1 MKTIYSQSG
10 IVIEDGRKCHLVPYE
25 EIQWIKA
32 EGNYCMLFTQKSR
45 ILVRQSL
52 NYFQSHLKSS
62 FFRCHRSIIVNLI
75 FVELYDK
82 GNKRLHLKTGTIL
95 PVARFLHKALLQ
107 KLYDFNK
114 QFDD

>member
-1 MKTIYSQSG
+1 MKTSCSQSG
-10 IVIEDGRKCHLVPYE
+10 IAVEDGRKYYVIFYK

-32 EGNYCMLFTQKSR
+32 EGNYCVIFTQQSR
-45 ILVRQSL
+45 IIIRQSL

-62 FFRCHRSIIVNLI
+62 FFRCHRSIIVNLV

-82 GNKRLHLKTGTIL
+82 RNKKLHLKTGIIL

-107 KLYDFNK
+107 KLYNFNK
-114 QFDD
+114 